1 MILTLYFIVA
11 ILVLFGLL
19 WMVVSQYKLGIRQ
32 VEKLIEEKKDKAY
45 SMFKKDITMN
55 LMFSSIISVVAAIIW
70 PLILVI
76 LVFYALFELPVYIKN
91 KKKK

>member
-19 WMVVSQYKLGIRQ
+19 CGVVSQYKLGIRQ

-55 LMFSSIISVVAAIIW
+55 LMFSSIISVVAAIVW

-76 LVFYALFELPVYIKN
+76 LVFYVLFEYIKN

>member
-1 MILTLYFIVA
+1 MILALYFIVA
-11 ILVLFGLL
+11 VLVLFGLL
-19 WMVVSQYKLGIRQ
+19 WMVVNQYKLGIRQ

-45 SMFKKDITMN
+45 SMFKRDITMN
-55 LMFSSIISVVAAIIW
+55 LMFSSIISVVAAIAW
-70 PLILVI
+70 PFVLII

>member
-55 LMFSSIISVVAAIIW
+55 LMFSSIISVVAAIAW